1 MRVKNLAGER
11 ISVYFAPRT
20 AEGIEAN
27 TGEKGRQPILCR
39 DLAIEAMMTAFCLL
53 TVATF
58 PCTVIDIRLESSSAR
73 SVFRLRVCFGRPRGF
88 PDLPFWN

>member
-20 AEGIEAN
+20 AEEIEAN

-39 DLAIEAMMTAFCLL
+39 DLCRAPSGIAA
-53 TVATF
+53 ASQ
-58 PCTVIDIRLESSSAR
+58 R
-73 SVFRLRVCFGRPRGF
+73 
-88 PDLPFWN
+88 